1 MYSIRNVI
9 REHGRLYSLNVLPKR
24 FNSCTRFEPLNENYK
39 TLRHIHF
46 DGVTPFE
53 AGQKIQKAI
62 VSANLDFKKLESK
75 IKKLQ
80 KDLESQGFAIAAD
93 EQDIL
98 NKIFNIRPHPT
109 VLTFQFDK
117 VFTGGKQMKQDPDL
131 PNKIK
136 SYSEL
141 GCTYHQLER
150 GGQVTWHGPGQLT
163 AYIILDLKQFTDLT
177 IRCYVDSVLLKAVR
191 NLLEKQHGIETHL
204 SENPGVWVDSTGNK
218 IASVGCNI
226 QRAITSYGI
235 GLNVCPDLSYM
246 NSNEMCGLPG
256 VRATSIEELSEKKCT
271 VDETGDQF
279 AREVAKLLNMKSVEK
294 MNGEGMLQ
302 EQ

>member
-1 MYSIRNVI
+1 MYSAKTVI
-9 REHGRLYSLNVLPKR
+9 RRHRRLFIRDFLPKR
-24 FNSCTRFEPLNENYK
+24 FNSCTRFEPLNDNYK

-46 DGVTPFE
+46 EGITPFE
-53 AGQKIQKAI
+53 TGQKIQKAI

-80 KDLESQGFAIAAD
+80 RDLESQGFAIAAD

-98 NKIFNIRPHPT
+98 NKILNIRPHPT

-136 SYSEL
+136 SYSEM

-163 AYIILDLKQFTDLT
+163 AYVILDLKQFTDLT

-191 NLLEKQHGIETHL
+191 NLVKKHHRIDTHL

-235 GLNVCPDLSYM
+235 GLNVNPDLSYM

-256 VRATSIEELSEKKCT
+256 VKATSIEQLSAKS
-271 VDETGDQF
+271 VSVQETGEQF
-279 AREVAKLLNMKSVEK
+279 AREVAKLLNMRSVEK
-294 MNGEGMLQ
+294 MSGEGMLQ
-302 EQ
+302 AD